1 METDKSFFRNVNY
14 SVLDMLD
21 YFVDRTMTDGSNTC
35 LNAPVTLAQIATS
48 AFVTQNQH
56 YL

>member
-1 METDKSFFRNVNY
+1 METDKSFFRNANY

-21 YFVDRTMTDGSNTC
+21 CFVDRTMTDGSNTR
-35 LNAPVTLAQIATS
+35 LNATVSLAQIVTS